1 MPLSLCLRQFKEIDQ
16 MRKFALILY
25 ESWNLL
31 GWFHVFIFAC
41 NAKSFSIANIFLCA
55 FACNAKHFAVAFAFL
70 SRAFL
75 GRLIEVFFVFRQLLL
90 EIRLT
95 SNGRDSW
102 TPGQRAMSMFWNFAC
117 ESMAPCAL
125 EINSNVGFPQTH
137 VESLSSTTKNI
148 SPLPQSL
155 WYSNPARWWLF
166 MKTPNS

>member
-137 VESLSSTTKNI
+137 VESWSSTTKNI
-148 SPLPQSL
+148 LYYQKCL
-155 WYSNPARWWLF
+155 WQPNLVGWWLNV
-166 MKTPNS
+166 KGHHL